1 LIPANLPKFDKR
13 YKLVRREIDDQ
24 LICIPEQ
31 IKPLRRWR
39 PDHNELAYALC
50 ALVASA
56 LIAISIGRPWL
67 AVEKE
72 TEEMTFAT
80 YPYPTWGEHGEG
92 ILLKVR
98 PPDWSIVRIK

>member
-1 LIPANLPKFDKR
+1 MRAQSSRKFDKQIR
-13 YKLVRREIDDQ
+13 LVGRE
-24 LICIPEQ
+24 LNVELSCIPEQ

-39 PDHNELAYALC
+39 PDHYELAYALC
-50 ALVASA
+50 AVVASA

-80 YPYPTWGEHGEG
+80 FVYPTWGEHGEG

-98 PPDWSIVRIK
+98 PPGSVLRTGK